1 MTNNVI
7 ISTNKYLADIAVSYI
22 KIHNLHW
29 NVVGPQ
35 FKAVH
40 EYLETIYD
48 AYAGI
53 LDEVAEI
60 IKMNGA
66 YPAASLKEYLELSTV
81 SELGAQDC
89 KVEDAVKALLENLK
103 FLRDEALALR
113 KAAVSEDA
121 FALANTLEDH
131 IGNYDKN
138 IWFLESM
145 LK

>member
-89 KVEDAVKALLENLK
+89 KVENAVKALLENLK

-113 KAAVSEDA
+113 KAAADEDA

>member
-1 MTNNVI
+1 MTNNTI
-7 ISTNKYLADIAVSYI
+7 TLTNKYLADIAVSYI

-35 FKAVH
+35 FKPVH
-40 EYLETIYD
+40 EYLESIYD
-48 AYAGI
+48 AYADI

-66 YPAASLKEYLELSTV
+66 FPAASLKEYLAISTV
-81 SELGAQDC
+81 PELANQDI
-89 KVEDAVKALLENLK
+89 KDKDAIKAVLENIV
-103 FLRDEALALR
+103 FLRDEALSIR
-113 KAAVSEDA
+113 KAASDEDC
-121 FALANTLEDH
+121 FSLANTLEDH
-131 IGNYDKN
+131 IENYNKN

>member
-7 ISTNKYLADIAVSYI
+7 TLTNKYLADIAVSYI

-40 EYLETIYD
+40 EFLETIYD
-48 AYAGI
+48 AYADI
-53 LDEVAEI
+53 LDEVAEL

-66 YPAASLKEYLELSTV
+66 YPAASLKEYLALSTV

-89 KVEDAVKALLENLK
+89 KIEDAVKALLENLK
-103 FLRDEALALR
+103 FLRNEALALR
-113 KAAVSEDA
+113 KAASDEDA
-121 FALANTLEDH
+121 FALSNTMEDH